1 MISLKPFL
9 STACNFPCITTSTPI
24 MASSTDR
31 GTDSSAAD
39 TENSFDPRTE
49 SGVLGAAASPVRSI
63 ESRALVAVTTPV
75 RGTEPGAIVTANQ
88 KPRKA
93 PKQPK
98 GTRPSIDEMSVTVIT
113 HLKSMSGCLF
123 DVMQRGRIFTDTE
136 ADEVLLKKIKAAC
149 GVHPW
154 IPTVVMCQK
163 SFSFVDRYFGNRVT
177 GNTAKNRIWSCTGQ
191 THIV

>member
-1 MISLKPFL
+1 
-9 STACNFPCITTSTPI
+9 

-31 GTDSSAAD
+31 CTDSVGG
-39 TENSFDPRTE
+39 N
-49 SGVLGAAASPVRSI
+49 

-93 PKQPK
+93 QTKAK
-98 GTRPSIDEMSVTVIT
+98 GTRPDIDEMACTVIT
-113 HLKSMSGCLF
+113 HLKNIAGSLV
-123 DVMQRGRIFTDTE
+123 DVLQRGRIFTDTE
-136 ADEVLLKKIKAAC
+136 ADDVLLEKIKAAC

-177 GNTAKNRIWSCTGQ
+177 GNTAKNRVWSCTGQ